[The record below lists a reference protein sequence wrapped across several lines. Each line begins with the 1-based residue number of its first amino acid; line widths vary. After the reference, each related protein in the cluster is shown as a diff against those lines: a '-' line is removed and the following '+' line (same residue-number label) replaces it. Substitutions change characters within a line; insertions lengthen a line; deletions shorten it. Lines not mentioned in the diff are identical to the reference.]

1 MPKMPERRTR
11 VMADLRTGLRR
22 AWAASVEGA
31 KLTAREAD
39 LLRLRLQLG
48 GVERR
53 LTRTHRALGEFALD
67 FLLRRDPDLWA
78 HPETR
83 RLLHE
88 AEQFRTEQRT
98 CLAQLEDIEAHWL
111 LELRRDPPRRP

>member
-1 MPKMPERRTR
+1 
-11 VMADLRTGLRR
+11 V
-22 AWAASVEGA
+22 
-31 KLTAREAD
+31 AREAD

-53 LTRTHRALGEFALD
+53 LARTHRALGEFVLN

-88 AEQFRTEQRT
+88 AEQLRTEQRT

-111 LELRRDPPRRP
+111 LELQRDPPRRP